1 MRELLHFAA
10 SKRSSGYI
18 FSRRNVKLSLSWH
31 QRMLGLSQRA
41 RFWNRSPSAHG
52 SYGQASGSLQWK
64 GGLPSLRFRLR
75 RSHDHRLVVFKRAS
89 TEILRARQ
97 RFLREFGLPELP
109 IGQIQLIMDIAVMV
123 YRSRLLEFRDGIG
136 KLS

>member
-18 FSRRNVKLSLSWH
+18 FSRQSVQLSLSRH
-31 QRMLGLSQRA
+31 QGMLGLSQRA
-41 RFWNRSPSAHG
+41 RLWNRSPSAHG
-52 SYGQASGSLQWK
+52 FARSSVSFIAAEKTALR
-64 GGLPSLRFRLR
+64 SLRFRLRLR

-109 IGQIQLIMDIAVMV
+109 V
-123 YRSRLLEFRDGIG
+123 R
-136 KLS
+136 